1 MVDTISAYRVNKHFG
16 ILTPRLERRYLR
28 VLAAI
33 ENLPVTRIQD
43 TYIVK
48 PDFYYLIIEYLP
60 AA

>member
-1 MVDTISAYRVNKHFG
+1 MGNTITAYRVNKHFG

-33 ENLPVTRIQD
+33 ENLFITQDQD

-48 PDFYYLIIEYLP
+48 PDFYSLFIEYLP

>member
-16 ILTPRLERRYLR
+16 ILTPRYERRYLR
-28 VLAAI
+28 VLAMI
-33 ENLPVTRIQD
+33 ENLPITPIQD